1 MLVVGDDGEVTLE
14 DHYDDILMDL
24 ELAEVAR
31 NDELCAAMRE
41 DAELADEDAAKAMGH
56 DCDVG

>member
-24 ELAEVAR
+24 ELADAAR
-31 NDELCAAMRE
+31 NDALCVAMRE
-41 DAELADEDAAKAMGH
+41 DAEMADEEAAKAMGH
-56 DCDVG
+56 DCGVG